1 MRRIREVVI
10 QGKTYRETEE
20 TNGIGEFFGNM
31 NQSIG
36 YALTPIRFKGGFRIS
51 TSWLLFGLIFC
62 MPEELSGFVCLV
74 WLVSLFVRF
83 E

>member
-1 MRRIREVVI
+1 MKRTREVVV
-10 QGKTYRETEE
+10 QGKTFREIEE
-20 TNGIGEFFGNM
+20 TNGVVEFIGGL

-36 YALTPIRFKGGFRIS
+36 YALTPIRIKGGLRFS

-62 MPEELSGFVCLV
+62 MPDESLGIIGLL